1 MMANPFQG
9 DDQDDFAAARDE
21 EGKIKQTGL
30 ARTAKLSPFGLAFDT
45 ARKAGRKDFTF
56 KGKKYTTEMAAPK
69 KAAPA
74 KATPAKAA
82 PVDSKKDAA
91 DFKKIAKDTRAKADS
106 MRTTANTILGTN
118 KFKAPEDIETSPDS
132 LSGPYKK
139 GGVVKSSASKRADG
153 IAIKGKTKG
162 RFV

>member
-74 KATPAKAA
+74 KAAPAKAA

-153 IAIKGKTKG
+153 IAQRGKTKG
-162 RFV
+162 RMV

>member
-153 IAIKGKTKG
+153 VAIKGKTKG